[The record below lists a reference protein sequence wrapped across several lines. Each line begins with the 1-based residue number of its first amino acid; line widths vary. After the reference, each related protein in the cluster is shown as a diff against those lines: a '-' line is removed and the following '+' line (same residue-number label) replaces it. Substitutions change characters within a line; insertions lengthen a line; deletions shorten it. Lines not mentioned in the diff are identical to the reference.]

1 MSSLEISANGEDAFQ
16 LAQQVK
22 RKYAESLLKM
32 ANVVGLGVGYRH
44 REGELTDEVAL
55 IVLVSQKHP
64 LHLLAPEAQLPA
76 AIEGVP
82 IDVQEIGEPRAGSA

>member
-1 MSSLEISANGEDAFQ
+1 MSSLEISSKGEEAFQ
-16 LAQQVK
+16 RAQQVK
-22 RKYAESLLKM
+22 RTHAESLLKM
-32 ANVVGLGVGYRH
+32 ANVVGLGVGFRH
-44 REGELTDEVAL
+44 RDGELTDEVAL

-64 LHLLAPEAQLPA
+64 LNRLAAEEQLPA